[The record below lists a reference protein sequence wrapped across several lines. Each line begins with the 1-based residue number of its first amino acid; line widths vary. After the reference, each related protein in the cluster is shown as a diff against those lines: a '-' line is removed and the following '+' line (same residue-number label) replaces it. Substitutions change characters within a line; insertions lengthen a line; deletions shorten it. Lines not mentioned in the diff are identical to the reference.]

1 MSGMTEVEIAAVLN
15 QAALVAL
22 FILTVLGAASTV
34 GRAGRWAKEGIPP
47 PVLLIRDSF
56 LMVGLAFPFVVIMA
70 ARVFAVPRE
79 VTQTVP
85 WVLMTSGPAVAALA
99 VYVYF
104 EFFVIGKGRR

>member
-1 MSGMTEVEIAAVLN
+1 MTEGEIVAVLN
-15 QAALVAL
+15 QGALVA
-22 FILTVLGAASTV
+22 FFVLTVLGAASTV
-34 GRAGRWAKEGIPP
+34 ARAGRWAKEGIPP

-70 ARVFAVPRE
+70 ARVFQIPRE

-85 WVLMTSGPAVAALA
+85 WVLMTSGPAIVALA

-104 EFFVIGKGRR
+104 EFFVIGRGRK